1 MPCALAAQSRDGL
14 TEGGLK
20 AREWIVEV
28 VVPRRK
34 VNALL
39 TSGRRNTRM
48 TVPFCE
54 AEASRLPSWFHAI
67 TVCTHNNK
75 SCRLLRHSCRM
86 QVMSARCSNT
96 FGASINIV
104 DPAVCWECPPCRV
117 DRAGTICMA
126 QSDGIK
132 CRARPHTTG
141 VLWAST
147 SQRTLTPVARR
158 L

>member
-67 TVCTHNNK
+67 TVCTHNK
-75 SCRLLRHSCRM
+75 
-86 QVMSARCSNT
+86 QVMPSA
-96 FGASINIV
+96 A
-104 DPAVCWECPPCRV
+104 PLLLH
-117 DRAGTICMA
+117 AGQVGQVLEHIW
-126 QSDGIK
+126 GIY
-132 CRARPHTTG
+132 
-141 VLWAST
+141 
-147 SQRTLTPVARR
+147 
-158 L
+158 